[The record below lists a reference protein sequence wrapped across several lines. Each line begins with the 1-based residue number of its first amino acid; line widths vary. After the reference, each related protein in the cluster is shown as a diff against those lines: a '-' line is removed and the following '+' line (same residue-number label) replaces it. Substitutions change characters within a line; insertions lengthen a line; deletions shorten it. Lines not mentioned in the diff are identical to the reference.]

1 MEKTSFWQSEAADKK
16 KELQLIAKAAK
27 GDSQAFSRLVARYHR
42 RVAALGMSFFKNAT
56 DTEDFLQDVFIKV
69 YTKLHTFRG
78 ESLFSTWLLRIAY
91 TTAVNSIKRRQ
102 EYLPISDETILFDK
116 DYTPEERQLR
126 QLTIEVLQESI
137 KELPEK
143 HALCLDLYFFYD
155 LPYKEI
161 EEITGIPLNT
171 VKSHIFKKKK
181 MLKEKIE
188 SKL

>member
-1 MEKTSFWQSEAADKK
+1 
-16 KELQLIAKAAK
+16 
-27 GDSQAFSRLVARYHR
+27 
-42 RVAALGMSFFKNAT
+42 
-56 DTEDFLQDVFIKV
+56 
-69 YTKLHTFRG
+69 
-78 ESLFSTWLLRIAY
+78 
-91 TTAVNSIKRRQ
+91 
-102 EYLPISDETILFDK
+102 FDK

-171 VKSHIFKKKK
+171 VKSHIFRAKK